1 MKTLR
6 HILFLTVFGFAA
18 ASAAAQSFPAG
29 LGVRTAM
36 EISVP
41 SGGRE
46 VYGNGAGFTVG
57 LTYNLPLTKR
67 LAFNPELLYYYSTMS
82 YRSDMTIDDYQ
93 YQGNA
98 RSMGLRLPLMLSYT
112 LPVFENLDVTF
123 ATGPWLNFN
132 LYARQNI
139 LPNLAAPVPVP
150 DKRINLFDHGWRHFD
165 AQWGFKLYVT
175 FAKSYFV
182 GITGGVSFTPLASFG
197 MKDKRIR
204 VHRNT
209 VAISLGYNF

>member
-1 MKTLR
+1 MKSIR
-6 HILFLTVFGFAA
+6 YILPLALLAA
-18 ASAAAQSFPAG
+18 APPAFAQSFPEG

-57 LTYNLPLTKR
+57 LTYSLPLTQR
-67 LAFNPELLYYYSTMS
+67 LTFEPELLYYYSTMTCKQ
-82 YRSDMTIDDYQ
+82 DITIDGYQ
-93 YQGNA
+93 YEGSA
-98 RSMGLRLPLMLSYT
+98 RSQGLRIPLMFSYNF
-112 LPVFENLDVTF
+112 PVHDNFAVTV

-139 LPNLAAPVPVP
+139 LPNFAAPVAVP
-150 DKRINLFDHGWRHFD
+150 DRRINLFDHGWKRFD

-175 FAKSYFV
+175 FAKSYFI

-197 MKDKRIR
+197 MKDKKIR

>member
-1 MKTLR
+1 MKSIR
-6 HILFLTVFGFAA
+6 YILPIALLA
-18 ASAAAQSFPAG
+18 ASAPAFAQSFPEG

-57 LTYNLPLTKR
+57 LTYKLPFAKR
-67 LAFNPELLYYYSTMS
+67 FTFEPELLYYYSTMTCKQ
-82 YRSDMTIDDYQ
+82 DIAIDGYE
-93 YQGNA
+93 YEGSA
-98 RSMGLRLPLMLSYT
+98 RSMGIRVPLMVSYNF
-112 LPVFENLDVTF
+112 PVHDNFDITF

-132 LYARQNI
+132 VYARQNI

-150 DKRINLFDHGWRHFD
+150 DRKINLFDHGWKKFD
-165 AQWGFKLYVT
+165 AQWGFKLYMT
-175 FAKSYFV
+175 FAHSYFI
-182 GITGGVSFTPLASFG
+182 GITGGVAFTPLASFG
-197 MKDKRIR
+197 MKDKKIR